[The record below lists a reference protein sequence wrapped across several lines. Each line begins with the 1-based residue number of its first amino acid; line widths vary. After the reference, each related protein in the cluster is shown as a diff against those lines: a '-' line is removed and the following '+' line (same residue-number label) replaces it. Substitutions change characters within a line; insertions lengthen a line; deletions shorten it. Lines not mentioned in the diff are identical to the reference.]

1 MNKFDVSAFVK
12 TTKRALIKH
21 SPGIL
26 TGIGIAGMISTTIFA
41 VRATPK
47 ALKLIDQKME
57 EDNVDEL
64 TPVETIKVAWKC
76 YIPAVITGVTST
88 ACLIGASSVN
98 AKRNAALA
106 TAYTL
111 SETALKEYKDKVI
124 ETIGEKKEKIIREKI
139 DQDHLDQKPLSKSN
153 VIFTDKGN
161 TLCFD
166 YHSGRYF
173 KSDID
178 HIKRARNELNRR
190 LVGNGYVSLN
200 DFYDEL
206 DLEHTKMGYELG
218 WDLDDGNVEI
228 EFSAQLAN
236 DETPCIVINYEV
248 APHHNFDRF
257 AY

>member
-1 MNKFDVSAFVK
+1 MNKPNFANLLKNTRTVLV
-12 TTKRALIKH
+12 KH
-21 SPGIL
+21 SPEIL
-26 TGIGIAGMISTTIFA
+26 TGMGIAGMVMTTIFA
-41 VRATPK
+41 VKATPK
-47 ALKLIDQKME
+47 ALKLIDDKKKE
-57 EDNVDEL
+57 EHTDKL
-64 TPVETIKVAWKC
+64 TPVETVKAAWTP
-76 YIPAVITGVTST
+76 YIPAAITGVTSI
-88 ACLIGASSVN
+88 ACIIGASSVN
-98 AKRNAALA
+98 LRRNAALA

-124 ETIGEKKEKIIREKI
+124 ETIGEKKEKDIRDKI
-139 DQDHLDQKPLSKSN
+139 HKDHLDQKPITGSN

-178 HIKRARNELNRR
+178 HIKRAVNELNRR

-206 DLEHTKMGYELG
+206 DLEHTKMGYDLG
-218 WDLDDGNVEI
+218 WELDDGNVEI
-228 EFSAQLAN
+228 EFSAQIAN

-257 AY
+257 AF

>member
-1 MNKFDVSAFVK
+1 MNKLDVSKFVK
-12 TTKRALIKH
+12 NTKGALIKNG
-21 SPGIL
+21 PGLL
-26 TGIGIAGMISTTIFA
+26 TGLGIAGMLSTIAFA
-41 VRATPK
+41 VKATPK
-47 ALKLIDQKME
+47 ALKRIDQEKDQLE
-57 EDNVDEL
+57 VDVL
-64 TPVETIKVAWKC
+64 TPLETVKVTWKY
-76 YIPAVITGVTST
+76 YIPAAITFTTSA

-98 AKRNAALA
+98 ARRNAALA

-111 SETALKEYKDKVI
+111 SETALKEYKAKVI

-139 DQDHLDQKPLSKSN
+139 DKDHIDRKPVTKSN
-153 VIFTDKGN
+153 VIFTEKGN

-178 HIKRARNELNRR
+178 HIKRAVNELNRR

-206 DLEHTKMGYELG
+206 DLEHTKMGYDLG

-228 EFSAQLAN
+228 DFSAQIAN
-236 DETPCIVINYEV
+236 DDTPCIVINYEV

-257 AY
+257 AF

>member
-1 MNKFDVSAFVK
+1 MNKFDVPKFVK
-12 TTKRALIKH
+12 TTKGALIKNG
-21 SPGIL
+21 PGLL
-26 TGIGIAGMISTTIFA
+26 TGLGITGMVSTIVFA

-47 ALKLIDQKME
+47 ALRRIDQEKDYLE
-57 EDNVDEL
+57 VDEL
-64 TPVETIKVAWKC
+64 TPLETVKVTWKY
-76 YIPAVITGVTST
+76 YIPAAITFTTSA
-88 ACLIGASSVN
+88 ACLIGASSVS

-111 SETALKEYKDKVI
+111 SETALKEYKAKVV

-139 DQDHLDQKPLSKSN
+139 DKDHLDQKPLNTSN